1 MTLDRYKR
9 AKLNTLCGLL
19 KQIITIICGFIL
31 PRFYLVNY
39 GSQVYGIVSS
49 ITQFLS
55 FVTLM
60 ELGMGAVVQTAFYKP
75 LAEKNNIEISKI
87 IKSATQFFNK
97 VAITFGIYTLIL
109 AIIYPMF
116 IQNKFGF
123 LFEASLVIIISISS
137 LAEYFFGITYRL
149 LLMSDQL
156 AFITLGL
163 QSVGLILNFV
173 ICIVLMQMGA
183 PIHIVKLASSI
194 VLLLRPIGQVFYVN
208 KHYHIDKNVTFEKE
222 PINQKWNGVAQ
233 HVAYYITNNTDTI
246 VLSIFSTLENVA
258 IYAVYN
264 MIASGIKELVLTLNS
279 GMGALFGNLLAN
291 KEVDELI
298 IQFRKFEWQIHAI
311 VTLLFSCVGLLIV
324 PFITVYTQGI
334 SDADYVQPMFAI
346 LITLAQATYC
356 IRLPYDTMVNA
367 AGHYKQTQL
376 SSIIE
381 MCLNLGITIILVS
394 KYGLIGAA
402 IGTLVA
408 LSYRTIYLA
417 FYLSKRTIIN
427 YNFFIFLKNVVIDII
442 EVMIIIGISHIL
454 NFHCEN
460 YMSWFKLAICIFLV
474 SFSVVLIVNLIFHK
488 DFGKR

>member
-1 MTLDRYKR
+1 MDRYKR

-31 PRFYLVNY
+31 PRVYLVNY

-60 ELGMGAVVQTAFYKP
+60 ELGMGAVVQTALYKP

-97 VAITFGIYTLIL
+97 VAIMFGIYTLIL
-109 AIIYPMF
+109 AIVYPML

-183 PIHIVKLASSI
+183 PIHLVKLASSI
-194 VLLLRPIGQVFYVN
+194 VLLLRPIGQVIYVN
-208 KHYHIDKNVTFEKE
+208 KHYHIDKNITFEKE

-298 IQFRKFEWQIHAI
+298 IQFRKFEWKIHAI

-324 PFITVYTQGI
+324 PFVTVYTQGI

-356 IRLPYDTMVNA
+356 IRLPYDTIVNA

-402 IGTLVA
+402 IGTFVA
-408 LSYRTIYLA
+408 LLYRTIYLA

-427 YNFFIFLKNVVIDII
+427 YSFFIFWENIVIDII
-442 EVMIIIGISHIL
+442 EVMIIIGIVHI
-454 NFHCEN
+454 FDFYCEN
-460 YMSWFKLAICIFLV
+460 YIDWFKSAIGIFLI
-474 SFSVVLIVNLIFHK
+474 SFSVVLIINLMIHK
-488 DFGKR
+488 D

>member
-1 MTLDRYKR
+1 MDRYKR

-31 PRFYLVNY
+31 PRVYLVNY

-60 ELGMGAVVQTAFYKP
+60 ELGMGAVVQTALYKP

-97 VAITFGIYTLIL
+97 VAIMFGIYTLIL
-109 AIIYPMF
+109 AIVYPML

-183 PIHIVKLASSI
+183 PIHLVKLASSI
-194 VLLLRPIGQVFYVN
+194 VLLLRPIGQVIYVN
-208 KHYHIDKNVTFEKE
+208 KHYHIDKNITFEKE

-298 IQFRKFEWQIHAI
+298 IQFRKFEWKIHAI

-324 PFITVYTQGI
+324 PFVTVYTQGI

-356 IRLPYDTMVNA
+356 IRLPYDTIVNA

-402 IGTLVA
+402 IGTFVA
-408 LSYRTIYLA
+408 LLYRTIYLA
-417 FYLSKRTIIN
+417 FYLSNRTIIN
-427 YNFFIFLKNVVIDII
+427 YSFFIFWENIVIDII
-442 EVMIIIGISHIL
+442 EVMIIIGIVHI
-454 NFHCEN
+454 FDFYCEN
-460 YMSWFKLAICIFLV
+460 YIDWFKSAIGIFLI
-474 SFSVVLIVNLIFHK
+474 SFSVVLIINLMIHK
-488 DFGKR
+488 D

>member
-1 MTLDRYKR
+1 
-9 AKLNTLCGLL
+9 
-19 KQIITIICGFIL
+19 
-31 PRFYLVNY
+31 
-39 GSQVYGIVSS
+39 
-49 ITQFLS
+49 
-55 FVTLM
+55 
-60 ELGMGAVVQTAFYKP
+60 
-75 LAEKNNIEISKI
+75 
-87 IKSATQFFNK
+87 
-97 VAITFGIYTLIL
+97 
-109 AIIYPMF
+109 
-116 IQNKFGF
+116 
-123 LFEASLVIIISISS
+123 
-137 LAEYFFGITYRL
+137 
-149 LLMSDQL
+149 
-156 AFITLGL
+156 
-163 QSVGLILNFV
+163 
-173 ICIVLMQMGA
+173 
-183 PIHIVKLASSI
+183 
-194 VLLLRPIGQVFYVN
+194 
-208 KHYHIDKNVTFEKE
+208 
-222 PINQKWNGVAQ
+222 
-233 HVAYYITNNTDTI
+233 
-246 VLSIFSTLENVA
+246 
-258 IYAVYN
+258 

-334 SDADYVQPMFAI
+334 SDADYVQPMFAT

-488 DFGKR
+488 DFREKIRV